1 MATRKM
7 PVKNPSSMSNQWTKE
22 NGEQGILL
30 DPLNAVQTGFRLTT
44 GQQRDTHSRA
54 EMMAFLQDQVL
65 QLQTDCKAFVDGV
78 DERWLEMV
86 ADKNAMIAET
96 HRFLKNMEK

>member
-1 MATRKM
+1 MASQIRKEALRKELSDKITLNMATRKM

-44 GQQRDTHSRA
+44 G
-54 EMMAFLQDQVL
+54 
-65 QLQTDCKAFVDGV
+65 
-78 DERWLEMV
+78 
-86 ADKNAMIAET
+86 
-96 HRFLKNMEK
+96 